1 MIITFYYK
9 YTYIF
14 TRANRTN
21 LLVINNLNYCWPN
34 LELDSKFGQQ

>member
-9 YTYIF
+9 YAYIF

-21 LLVINNLNYCWPN
+21 LLVINNLKHYWPN
-34 LELDSKFGQQ
+34 LESNSKFGQ